1 MLSNPYGKT
10 PEKISG
16 RDLRVKIGSVA
27 VNRHRH
33 DPAFLSH
40 ERLFF
45 FYCLLA
51 GIRVLPLEDNRTIDR
66 FLRTKLGHNISRL
79 ITL

>member
-1 MLSNPYGKT
+1 MLSNLFGKT
-10 PEKISG
+10 GEKISG

-33 DPAFLSH
+33 DPVFLSH
-40 ERLFF
+40 ERFF
-45 FYCLLA
+45 FYRLLA

-79 ITL
+79 IAL